1 ALKNFATST
10 IPNFEHLLQELSK
23 LTENCAA
30 SDSDDTLETKKD
42 KTAMSLLDEL
52 KGIVIDQ
59 QRGIRERDT
68 KLASLQQQYDALN
81 TSYWTIMQK
90 VRSYDHFFGILT
102 SNAKN
107 SAASGSP
114 QTSNGISNLP
124 SSVPTPSLAH
134 TEEAQVKDGKVRM
147 NLNFI
152 CKETRGATETKE
164 ENPDVETKPDIG
176 AIASSTINP
185 AIFSLANS
193 FALDRFAGVSMMNL
207 GTFNKDL
214 SPEKKM
220 KMKSPVKTMVKFDG
234 QTKPYTCK
242 VCGRRFTDRSNCIKH
257 QFIHTGLKPFECPHC
272 NKRFRRKDHLNS
284 HSKSQHGEEAFPP
297 GVPAPRLSIVAATSQ
312 LPNIIGNMN
321 NASMLSNGSLKNY
334 EECSIEVDDE
344 DNTSFDEP
352 SPKKIKVEENEFE
365 EEDLTIDELP
375 DNNENIAVQPA
386 EVEPKPAFSKEM
398 YDKIMN
404 E

>member
-1 ALKNFATST
+1 
-10 IPNFEHLLQELSK
+10 
-23 LTENCAA
+23 
-30 SDSDDTLETKKD
+30 
-42 KTAMSLLDEL
+42 MSLLDEL

-90 VRSYDHFFGILT
+90 VRSYDHLFGILT
-102 SNAKN
+102 TNAKN
-107 SAASGSP
+107 TAAAGSP
-114 QTSNGISNLP
+114 QGSNGITSLP
-124 SSVPTPSLAH
+124 TSIPTPSPSFAQ
-134 TEEAQVKDGKVRM
+134 TEESQ
-147 NLNFI
+147 
-152 CKETRGATETKE
+152 KEISAATEAKE
-164 ENPDVETKPDIG
+164 EKPEVETKQEVGGI
-176 AIASSTINP
+176 SNSTINP
-185 AIFSLANS
+185 SIFSLANS

-207 GTFNKDL
+207 GAFNKDL

-220 KMKSPVKTMVKFDG
+220 KMKSPVKSMVKFDG

-257 QFIHTGLKPFECPHC
+257 QFIHTGLKPFQCPHC

-284 HSKSQHGEEAFPP
+284 HCKSQHGEEAFPP

-312 LPNIIGNMN
+312 LPNIMGNLH
-321 NASMLSNGSLKNY
+321 NASMLSNESAKNY
-334 EECSIEVDDE
+334 EECSIEVDDD
-344 DNTSFDEP
+344 DNASYGEP
-352 SPKKIKVEENEFE
+352 SPKKIKVEENEFDE
-365 EEDLTIDELP
+365 EALTIDELQ